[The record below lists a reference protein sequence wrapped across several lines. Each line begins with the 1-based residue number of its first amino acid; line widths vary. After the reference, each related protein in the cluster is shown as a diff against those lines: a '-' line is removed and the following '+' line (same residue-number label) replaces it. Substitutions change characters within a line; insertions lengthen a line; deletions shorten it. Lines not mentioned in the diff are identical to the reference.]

1 VTRLRLLPLVLACA
15 LALPAAAQLKKSPSP
30 KGAWQF
36 TTNDFRG
43 GCRLAGDIT
52 LTETKTNTFSCSF
65 EANWTCDTGP
75 LRSVRT
81 QQSCSATQAGAKILV
96 TAKLDKIVSAD
107 PPDSMS
113 WLKSA
118 YAPDNFDVTINSRG
132 DEMNGLFKSYDIA
145 PVKFRR
151 KNELIS

>member
-1 VTRLRLLPLVLACA
+1 VTPLRLLPLVLACA

-30 KGAWQF
+30 EGAWSF
-36 TTNDFRG
+36 ATNDFRG
-43 GCRLAGDIT
+43 GCRLSGDIT
-52 LTETKTNTFSCSF
+52 LTETKANAFSCSF
-65 EANWTCDTGP
+65 EAKWTCDTGP

-107 PPDSMS
+107 PADAMS
-113 WLKSA
+113 WLKAA
-118 YAPDNFDVTINSRG
+118 YAPDNFDVTINAHG

-151 KNELIS
+151 KAELIS

>member
-1 VTRLRLLPLVLACA
+1 VTPARLLAPLLACA
-15 LALPAAAQLKKSPSP
+15 LALPAAAQLKKPPSP
-30 KGAWQF
+30 EGAWSF
-36 TTNDFRG
+36 ATNEFRG

-52 LTETKTNTFSCSF
+52 LTRTTAGAFSCSF
-65 EANWTCDTGP
+65 EAKWTCDTGP

-96 TAKLDKIVSAD
+96 TAKMEKIVSAD
-107 PPDSMS
+107 PPDAMS

-118 YAPDNFDVTINSRG
+118 YAPDNFDVTINTRG

-151 KNELIS
+151 KAELIS

>member
-1 VTRLRLLPLVLACA
+1 MRPSRLLPLVLACA

-30 KGAWQF
+30 EGAWSF
-36 TTNDFRG
+36 ATNDFRG
-43 GCRLAGDIT
+43 GCRLAGNIT
-52 LTETKTNTFSCSF
+52 LTETKANTFSCSF
-65 EANWTCDTGP
+65 EANWTCDAGA

-96 TAKLDKIVSAD
+96 TAKLEKIVSAD
-107 PPDSMS
+107 PADAMS

-118 YAPDNFDVTINSRG
+118 YAPDNFDVSINTRG

-151 KNELIS
+151 KSELIS